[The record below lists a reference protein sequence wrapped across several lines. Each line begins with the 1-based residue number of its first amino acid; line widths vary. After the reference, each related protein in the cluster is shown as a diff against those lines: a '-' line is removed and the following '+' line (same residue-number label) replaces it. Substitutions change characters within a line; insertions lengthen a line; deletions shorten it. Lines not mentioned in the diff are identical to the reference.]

1 MHSQTERRACSQEV
15 SVFSNLYFIFF
26 LQSFIGTDITFAVR
40 PYFRG
45 PFCSDDIRESLVVNH
60 IKHVLNSA
68 QVSFLKLDVCTGFKA
83 ITREN

>member
-1 MHSQTERRACSQEV
+1 MCFV
-15 SVFSNLYFIFF
+15 FF

-45 PFCSDDIRESLVVNH
+45 PFCSDDIRESLVVSH

-68 QVSFLKLDVCTGFKA
+68 QVFLLLYLIFILSCCISLK
-83 ITREN
+83 